1 MSGDRPP
8 VCVVI
13 GAGDGL
19 GAAIAR
25 AFAREG
31 LAVCVTRQ
39 PRHVE
44 ALEMLANSIRAEGG
58 QAHALRPQRGRR
70 FGLR

>member
-1 MSGDRPP
+1 MSDPRAS

-31 LAVCVTRQ
+31 LAVSS
-39 PRHVE
+39 P
-44 ALEMLANSIRAEGG
+44 GG
-58 QAHALRPQRGRR
+58 RGT
-70 FGLR
+70 